1 MSATGAERME
11 AMGWDNDYDAAQ
23 RRESDRERYWEQVER
38 FTPPTDEEV
47 RAAAQRRAEAA
58 QKGGENV

>member
-1 MSATGAERME
+1 ME
-11 AMGWDNDYDAAQ
+11 WDNDYDAAQ

>member
-1 MSATGAERME
+1 MYDDYYERE
-11 AMGWDNDYDAAQ
+11 SRLARYERDNDEAA
-23 RRESDRERYWEQVER
+23 R